1 MQDYEFTL
9 KFTLPNKNLDPDI
22 YVEKLGVSGCDDALI
37 GLGQKGRIAL
47 QFSRESTSASEAVI
61 SAIKDVK
68 SVIPDASLVEATPDL
83 VGISDIAAIM
93 DVSRQN
99 VRKLMLSHGY
109 TFPSPIHAGKTSFW
123 HLSTVLDWFEEQ
135 QNKEIEPAIKEVA
148 FTNMQVNLVKESKQ
162 LDPVYSSKLS
172 ALAI

>member
-1 MQDYEFTL
+1 MQNYEFTL

-22 YVEKLGVSGCDDALI
+22 YVEQLGASGCDDALI

-47 QFSRESTSASEAVI
+47 QFCRESDSASTAVI
-61 SAIKDVK
+61 SAIEDVK
-68 SVIPDASLVEATPDL
+68 SVIPDAALVEATPDL
-83 VGISDIAAIM
+83 VGVSDIAEIIN
-93 DVSRQN
+93 VSRQN

-109 TFPSPIHAGKTSFW
+109 TFPPPIHAGKTSFW

-162 LDPVYSSKLS
+162 LDPMYSSKL
-172 ALAI
+172 AGIAM